1 MANLEMETVNQLLN
15 SAAPD
20 STAYKGLKKLKGKL
34 QKYWASSEVAIQE
47 FIVDK
52 YFEEI
57 AEALV
62 KKGVTDMAS
71 CLIRFPA
78 LMSAGALTV
87 GKLFYSRISKQIK
100 LQTMMSW

>member
-15 SAAPD
+15 SVMPD
-20 STAYKGLKKLKGKL
+20 SAAYKGLKKLQGKL
-34 QKYWASSEVAIQE
+34 QKYWGSSEVAIQE

-62 KKGVTDMAS
+62 KKGVTDMA
-71 CLIRFPA
+71 
-78 LMSAGALTV
+78 
-87 GKLFYSRISKQIK
+87 KLFDPLSGIDVGRCTYSRKTVLFTYQ
-100 LQTMMSW
+100 QTNKACRL